1 MSTIRSG
8 ARVRNGILRRA
19 AARVAAIFWAPLLA
33 AMHLPVWHERARQ
46 RAALSTL
53 DDRMLRDIGVDRA
66 SAQHEAERPFWE
78 G

>member
-8 ARVRNGILRRA
+8 ARVRSGILRRA
-19 AARVAAIFWAPLLA
+19 AARAAAIFWAPLSA
-33 AMHLPVWHERARQ
+33 ASNLPVWHERARQ

-53 DDRMLRDIGVDRA
+53 DDRLLRDIGVDRA

-78 G
+78 R